1 MKTARRLLALCA
13 LVLLPGLAPGVLA
26 HTLSGTVY
34 GNGSPLADAG
44 IVLTLAADGG
54 SAGETTTNA
63 SGVYSLEVAD
73 GSYNLLVQPPASSGL
88 ADSRVYGIRV
98 DGADVTQ
105 NLALVSGVSTLSGVV
120 QQSDGTP
127 MAGVR
132 VELKDDATWTSLANM
147 TTGTDGAYSFSVAPG
162 TYRFALFRSPSYS
175 TPLPGEPPGFQINDG
190 FRGTVVAG
198 PTTRDLVLPFAT
210 LSGKTTDQNGVA
222 VGEVAVTFTDNNY
235 HFFPGDLGNTY
246 ILYPSST
253 VTSDANGDYEL
264 IVFDGGSYGFRA
276 TPPADSGLAVT
287 TFNGISTTGDTSYDF
302 ALQASVT
309 LSGVVQQSD
318 GTPMAGV
325 RVELKDDA
333 TWTSLANMTTGT
345 DGAYSFSVAP
355 GTYRFALFR
364 SPSYSTPLPGEPPGF
379 QINDGFRGTVVAGPT
394 TRDLVLPF
402 ATLSGKTTD
411 QNGVAVGEVAVTFT
425 DNNYHFFPGDLGNTY
440 ILYPGDLGNTYILYP
455 SSTVTSDANGDYEIV
470 VFDGG
475 AYGFRID
482 PPSAS
487 GFATSLLNGLG
498 VSGPTRLTVLLLF
511 QDATAPR
518 IISGPTVTNIV
529 ADAATVQWQTDEPT
543 IGGADWGSGSIDE
556 TAYATQHSLAM
567 TGLAPETG
575 YTVTVFATDGAGNG
589 PVSADA
595 SFTTT
600 AAADTTPPTI
610 IAGPTVSGLTY
621 EGAVIEW
628 ETDESATTE
637 IGGDLTATVA
647 GYRTQHRVELTGL
660 AALTGYSLTL
670 SSSDLAG
677 NGPTTAAV
685 QFTTL
690 SAPDLSAPV
699 ITKGP
704 WVADVGANAAT
715 VAWETDEAANSG
727 VSWNDGTTY
736 GVYTDETLAR
746 RHQVAITGL
755 LTDTSYAV
763 TVSSTDGLGN
773 GPTLSAPLT
782 FSTLA
787 EADTTAPVFI
797 EPPSACAVSDRMI
810 GVCLRTDEPASLT
823 IDYGTDP
830 DALTQSAARVQLAD
844 QHYLAL
850 TGLTPSTDYTLRA
863 TVRDQ
868 AGNARSSALLQV
880 RTAATPVGPP
890 VFLEG
895 PTATYVGDNRVVVAW
910 QTDRPAAALIE
921 YEDGGETL
929 RVEDGRLLDSHDL
942 VVPNLDAGTDYSLR
956 VTVTGADGQQ
966 VLTLVTATL
975 PDLTPPTITDGP
987 TVQALPGGLTE
998 IAWTTDEA
1006 ADSRVNFGAAPNLL
1020 NRVAGD
1026 IDYRLSHRVR
1036 LSGLVPGQVYYYQVT
1051 TVDPV
1056 GNATQSAIGDF
1067 VAEVP
1072 SFTLRVE
1079 RTGSGTVSG
1088 GGVFPVDTL
1097 VAPVA
1102 EPADGSFLQG
1112 WTPNLCAAPFA
1123 LTEDTTCI
1131 ATFSA
1136 AQQVPGDL
1144 DGDGDMDADDYA
1156 LFRAVLGSC
1165 TGADRYLAAADYDG
1179 DGCITL
1185 GDYRTWY
1192 GHYRAY
1198 LSGL

>member
-235 HFFPGDLGNTY
+235 HFF
-246 ILYPSST
+246 
-253 VTSDANGDYEL
+253 
-264 IVFDGGSYGFRA
+264 
-276 TPPADSGLAVT
+276 
-287 TFNGISTTGDTSYDF
+287 
-302 ALQASVT
+302 
-309 LSGVVQQSD
+309 
-318 GTPMAGV
+318 
-325 RVELKDDA
+325 
-333 TWTSLANMTTGT
+333 
-345 DGAYSFSVAP
+345 
-355 GTYRFALFR
+355 
-364 SPSYSTPLPGEPPGF
+364 
-379 QINDGFRGTVVAGPT
+379 
-394 TRDLVLPF
+394 
-402 ATLSGKTTD
+402 
-411 QNGVAVGEVAVTFT
+411 
-425 DNNYHFFPGDLGNTY
+425 
-440 ILYPGDLGNTYILYP
+440 PGDLGNTYILYP